1 MAESHHELIRK
12 NVVLATRIFHH
23 RVKQFI
29 SKVVMAKSNPLSVR
43 YYSYKV
49 EFQQRGAGHVHGVLW
64 LDLQR
69 LEHLVEGEDG
79 DLRQPTDAELDMN
92 PDFPLRGIASAFRKL
107 RNNTELE
114 PRELEALTRMI
125 EEFTSVS
132 IHPSVVGED
141 VSRIVQEVNI
151 HKHTATCRKGGRT
164 TCRFHYPRPPAPYCI
179 ISKPLSQD
187 TPYEERRKIHTRNM
201 EIQVEVMKVLDS
213 PDCVKEVLEQLPIEE
228 ETTKEEAD
236 EGRVKRIKMI
246 CSMAGVKYED
256 YLEALSTS
264 KVGYSVVMKRDINE
278 LYVNNFNPHWIRSWD
293 GNMDF
298 QIVLDFF
305 QVITYIADYISKV
318 RLKLISYSCCK
329 Y

>member
-1 MAESHHELIRK
+1 M
-12 NVVLATRIFHH
+12 
-23 RVKQFI
+23 
-29 SKVVMAKSNPLSVR
+29 
-43 YYSYKV
+43 
-49 EFQQRGAGHVHGVLW
+49 
-64 LDLQR
+64 
-69 LEHLVEGEDG
+69 
-79 DLRQPTDAELDMN
+79 
-92 PDFPLRGIASAFRKL
+92 
-107 RNNTELE
+107 
-114 PRELEALTRMI
+114 
-125 EEFTSVS
+125 
-132 IHPSVVGED
+132 
-141 VSRIVQEVNI
+141 
-151 HKHTATCRKGGRT
+151 
-164 TCRFHYPRPPAPYCI
+164 
-179 ISKPLSQD
+179 
-187 TPYEERRKIHTRNM
+187 
-201 EIQVEVMKVLDS
+201 EVMKVLDS